1 MTKLKYENRG
11 GRGFT
16 TFHPFAKL
24 EENTTKKKEKK
35 QTKTELLLK
44 DIKKYS
50 KIKLGCWNTEDISY
64 KKIKLSLAIKILLNT
79 VNRKSKIYGILKK
92 IRKDHFLY
100 KKVKKDIDSNYANIS
115 SAALKITIEQNK
127 DIYTSKKTLHNTV

>member
-24 EENTTKKKEKK
+24 EQNTTIKKKKK

-44 DIKKYS
+44 DVKKNS
-50 KIKLGCWNTEDISY
+50 EIKLGYWSTEDISY

-79 VNRKSKIYGILKK
+79 VKRKSKTYEILKK
-92 IRKDHFLY
+92 IRNNHSLY
-100 KKVKKDIDSNYANIS
+100 KKVKKDIESNYANIS
-115 SAALKITIEQNK
+115 SAALKITIEENK
-127 DIYTSKKTLHNTV
+127 DIYK